1 MEMQTP
7 VGEGQCP
14 YPVHDFNDATI
25 GPVLSHAE
33 AIDQL
38 RNESPFIWSTF
49 GNGFWV
55 FNEDELIRETL
66 QSPEL
71 FSSSVVTVHDSDP
84 PYKWI
89 PEMLDPPEH
98 TVWRQL
104 LAPHFAPKAM
114 ERLED
119 KVRAR
124 CASLIE
130 GFAGKGHCDFLQD
143 FARRFPTTI
152 FMELMGLP
160 VESLDQF
167 LTWEHEILHLP
178 AGDDRDHARAF
189 NAMLAVM
196 GYFAELIEEK
206 RISPSEDL
214 LSHSLTWRINDR
226 PIPNE
231 DLLSWCL
238 LMFMAGLD
246 TVSIQLAYSFWH
258 LGGHPADRAQIGE
271 DPSIVPAAVE
281 EFLRHFAFVAP
292 ARKVMHDTDFHGC
305 PLKSGDMVYVPISGS
320 DAGPCFVGGWG
331 HGRLWAPEEQ
341 SHRIRRRPTPMLR
354 LSSGSTRT
362 TRGPRGM
369 APSDSRLLAYRRCG
383 SYRTRRWSLWHRPS
397 RVELEHLIS
406 PNRRTT
412 MSTVNTP
419 QSVQRFPNMELAI
432 PRDQLTRSLR
442 GLTSLPLRLK

>member
-305 PLKSGDMVYVPISGS
+305 PLKSGDMVYVPISGATRDPAS
-320 DAGPCFVGGWG
+320 LEGGGMVDFGRLKNNHIAFGAGPHRCLGSHLARRELRVA
-331 HGRLWAPEEQ
+331 LEE
-341 SHRIRRRPTPMLR
+341 
-354 LSSGSTRT
+354 
-362 TRGPRGM
+362 
-369 APSDSRLLAYRRCG
+369 
-383 SYRTRRWSLWHRPS
+383 WHRRIPDYWLTEG
-397 RVELEHLIS
+397 VEVTEHGGGLYGIDHLELSWNI
-406 PNRRTT
+406 
-412 MSTVNTP
+412 
-419 QSVQRFPNMELAI
+419 
-432 PRDQLTRSLR
+432 
-442 GLTSLPLRLK
+442 